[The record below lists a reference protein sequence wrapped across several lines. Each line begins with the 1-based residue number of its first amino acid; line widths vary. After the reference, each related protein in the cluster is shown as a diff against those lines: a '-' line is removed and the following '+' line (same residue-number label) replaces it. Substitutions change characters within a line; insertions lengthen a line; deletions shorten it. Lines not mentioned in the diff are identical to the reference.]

1 MTPLLPSVNAVL
13 NATAAVLLVWGY
25 VLIRRKRIQTHR
37 KVMTAA
43 FVTSCLFLVCYLVY
57 HAQVGS
63 VRFPGTGAIRTIY
76 LTILGTHTV
85 LAATVPVLAIITLRR
100 GLAGRYDRHRK
111 IARWTLPIWLYV
123 SVTGVVVYVML
134 YHMPVVAAGGP
145 RILVHG
151 HRGARARRPENT
163 IPAFE
168 YAIQE
173 GVDALEM
180 DMAVT
185 KDNVIVIS
193 HDPILEAPV
202 CNGPQPKAV
211 IHELTLAEVRQW
223 DCGALRN
230 PNFANQQPVA
240 GTRMPTLDDVFRLAP
255 RGSFDYNI
263 ETKSFPDKPQ
273 YTPAPEEFARMVLA
287 KVREYGLEKRIIL
300 QSFDFRTLVAM
311 KNLAPEIRLSALTET
326 DPRDFAAIAK
336 EAEAGIVSPNFHLV
350 TPEKVEAAHRAGL
363 QVAPWTVNT
372 PQDWD
377 RMIQAKVDAII
388 SDDPAELIAWLKSRG
403 LR

>member
-1 MTPLLPSVNAVL
+1 MPPSL
-13 NATAAVLLVWGY
+13 
-25 VLIRRKRIQTHR
+25 
-37 KVMTAA
+37 
-43 FVTSCLFLVCYLVY
+43 C
-57 HAQVGS
+57 
-63 VRFPGTGAIRTIY
+63 
-76 LTILGTHTV
+76 
-85 LAATVPVLAIITLRR
+85 
-100 GLAGRYDRHRK
+100 
-111 IARWTLPIWLYV
+111 WLK
-123 SVTGVVVYVML
+123 S
-134 YHMPVVAAGGP
+134 AEQP

-202 CNGPQPKAV
+202 CTGPKPTAV

-223 DCGALRN
+223 DCGAVRN
-230 PNFANQQPVA
+230 PLFANQKPVP
-240 GTRMPTLDDVFRLAP
+240 GTRMPTLDDVFRLAG
-255 RGSFDYNI
+255 RGTFDYNI

-273 YTPAPEEFARMVLA
+273 LTPPPEEFSRMVLA
-287 KVREYGLEKRIIL
+287 KIREYKIGKRIIL

-311 KNLAPEIRLSALTET
+311 KKLAPEIRLSALTET
-326 DPRDFAAIAK
+326 DQRDFPAIAT
-336 EAEAGIVSPNFHLV
+336 EAQADIISPNFRLV
-350 TPEKVEAAHRAGL
+350 TPAKVEAAHKAGL
-363 QVAPWTVNT
+363 QVVPWTVNT
-372 PQDWD
+372 PDDWD

-388 SDDPAELIAWLKSRG
+388 SDDPAELIAYLKSRH